1 MANWHKIVQTGNGQL
16 ILSPLGP
23 VSGSLGES
31 LKRAVDNTA
40 QSQVSILGFV
50 DLDKAGP
57 LTDALKTQATKR

>member
-1 MANWHKIVQTGNGQL
+1 MANWHKIVQTRSGL
-16 ILSPLGP
+16 VTLSPLGP
-23 VSGSLGES
+23 VSGSLGEA

-57 LTDALKTQATKR
+57 LTDALQTQVEKR